1 MANVFH
7 QVDNTLDVQL
17 VFSRDGHNW
26 NRTNKRQPF
35 LNNGPS
41 NSWDQ
46 YQVAVPSTPITIND
60 KTLIYYGADVNIKTK
75 TNDNLLHIA
84 AKNGNKS
91 LVEVL
96 VKKGVDAGAKN
107 KDNKRPEKIAKANG
121 YKDLAKYLKK
131 ARKGK
136 L

>member
-1 MANVFH
+1 M
-7 QVDNTLDVQL
+7 
-17 VFSRDGHNW
+17 
-26 NRTNKRQPF
+26 
-35 LNNGPS
+35 
-41 NSWDQ
+41 
-46 YQVAVPSTPITIND
+46 
-60 KTLIYYGADVNIKTK
+60 
-75 TNDNLLHIA
+75 HIA

-107 KDNKRPEKIAKANG
+107 KDNKRPEKIAKANV
-121 YKDLAKYLKK
+121 YKDLAKHLKK